1 MLSVK
6 TTVLTLSSVLLRVAT
21 AKQKTVI
28 QGREWY
34 LSLPVEDYVGS
45 YSNDLLGQMTV
56 KLDKDNKPLVRW
68 GKLAA
73 VATGFDRKDHFRVE
87 FSPNSGDLVAFVI
100 KDGRVDA
107 ISFADAAFKR
117 AD

>member
-1 MLSVK
+1 M
-6 TTVLTLSSVLLRVAT
+6 
-21 AKQKTVI
+21 I
-28 QGREWY
+28 EGREWH
-34 LSLPVEDYVGS
+34 LSLPVEAYVGS
-45 YSNDLLGQMTV
+45 YSNNPLGRMTV
-56 KLDKDNKPLVRW
+56 ELDKDDKPLVRW

-100 KDGRVDA
+100 KDGRVEA
-107 ISFADAAFKR
+107 ISFADATFKR